1 MSLSN
6 LLIAAL
12 ATWYIA
18 HCISAEKGA
27 FSVFETLRL
36 WLPLGGLTSC
46 VYCLSVWIA
55 AAVVMLYYLVPVLYP
70 LVYPFAIAGLA
81 LMLRSYTGA
90 GVYE

>member
-18 HCISAEKGA
+18 HCITTEKGA
-27 FSVFETLRL
+27 FNVFEKLRL

-46 VYCLSVWIA
+46 IICLSVWIA
-55 AAVVMLYYLVPVLYP
+55 IPVLLLLETP
-70 LVYPFAIAGLA
+70 LAPIVYVCAIAGLA